1 MLAPSHLL
9 PSTDPHSHDSSS
21 SSQLARAFL
30 QQLTQD
36 ERKRLKAGQRSGS
49 YGFEDGPRLDENDA
63 VEQIAVQESATSSS
77 APILS

>member
-1 MLAPSHLL
+1 M
-9 PSTDPHSHDSSS
+9 DPHSHASSS
-21 SSQLARAFL
+21 SNQLARAFL

-49 YGFEDGPRLDENDA
+49 YGFEDDPRFDENDA
-63 VEQIAVQESATSSS
+63 VEQIVVQESATSSS